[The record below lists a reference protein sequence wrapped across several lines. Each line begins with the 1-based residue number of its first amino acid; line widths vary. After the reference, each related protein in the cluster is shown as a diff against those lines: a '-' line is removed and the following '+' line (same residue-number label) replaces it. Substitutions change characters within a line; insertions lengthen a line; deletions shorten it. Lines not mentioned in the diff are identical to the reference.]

1 MGFERPFENDE
12 AFYQTLNQVFQSSK
26 AFKSTYQNQLKDIET
41 VERALKDY
49 EDILIQLDRL
59 YNYPELRVSVDATNE
74 AAQKVNAK
82 LNTMSGKIAGL
93 LSFVDSEILALPEDM
108 LNQLQQQSNYPHF
121 IKQLKDRKPY
131 QLSTEVEQ
139 VLATLTPTLRSPFE
153 LYGTTKSLDIDFES
167 FEHNGMT
174 YPSIMPLLKM
184 NTKIIQMPNLEERVL
199 KHLATQL

>member
-1 MGFERPFENDE
+1 M
-12 AFYQTLNQVFQSSK
+12 
-26 AFKSTYQNQLKDIET
+26 
-41 VERALKDY
+41 
-49 EDILIQLDRL
+49 
-59 YNYPELRVSVDATNE
+59 
-74 AAQKVNAK
+74 
-82 LNTMSGKIAGL
+82 
-93 LSFVDSEILALPEDM
+93 
-108 LNQLQQQSNYPHF
+108 
-121 IKQLKDRKPY
+121 KDRKPY